1 MKQLRLWPQ
10 SLVGQIIILV
20 AIALFVAQAIN
31 FGLLLRER
39 NRVELTSQTAPL
51 VYRVINALDTRPDRV
66 PDRDHPRANQDR
78 DRRNIDFLASRP
90 TLSGKP
96 RPDVAARAGA
106 MFEDIGLTVRTIE
119 AAEDS
124 RIMPLRR
131 WEQIRSRAT
140 GEAPRDHRV
149 GRLTLA
155 VEYEPGKWLTTE
167 ARIGSRP
174 PRARALLPL

>member
-51 VYRVINALDTRPDRV
+51 VYRVINALDTRPDRA

-106 MFEDIGLTVRTIE
+106 MFDDIGLTAMALIQMMTGVIVWYRPGERLSIDGVTE
-119 AAEDS
+119 TYLSMTMRLVGAPQPAG
-124 RIMPLRR
+124 
-131 WEQIRSRAT
+131 EQRHVHAH
-140 GEAPRDHRV
+140 A
-149 GRLTLA
+149 
-155 VEYEPGKWLTTE
+155 
-167 ARIGSRP
+167 
-174 PRARALLPL
+174 

>member
-51 VYRVINALDTRPDRV
+51 VYRVINALDTRPDRA

-78 DRRNIDFLASRP
+78 DRRNIDFFASRP

-96 RPDVAARAGA
+96 RPDVAGPR
-106 MFEDIGLTVRTIE
+106 GLPCSMIS
-119 AAEDS
+119 ASPSA
-124 RIMPLRR
+124 
-131 WEQIRSRAT
+131 RSRRRGQPHHAA
-140 GEAPRDHRV
+140 APLGTDTQPRH
-149 GRLTLA
+149 GGGA
-155 VEYEPGKWLTTE
+155 
-167 ARIGSRP
+167 ARPSRRP
-174 PRARALLPL
+174 AHTSRSNMNRANG